1 MTKSQMAIE
10 ISKYEPYSAYSLYW
24 DKISKKELQEEL
36 KKILSKSKT
45 TLQSLEK

>member
-1 MTKSQMAIE
+1 MTKSQIAIE

-36 KKILSKSKT
+36 KKYYQKVKLLYSH
-45 TLQSLEK
+45 